1 MRLYSTIS
9 AGLAL
14 AKRHTRGSVDLPVSR
29 ASSSSGETE
38 AWSVGCMGGSLEVV
52 QEGEDTSTW
61 WGSRETKN
69 PNPQEMKLQ

>member
-14 AKRHTRGSVDLPVSR
+14 AKRHMRGSVDLPVSC

-38 AWSVGCMGGSLEVV
+38 AWSVGCRGGGVSLEIV

-61 WGSRETKN
+61 WGSRDTKN
-69 PNPQEMKLQ
+69 PNP